1 MSLYSPYFYKTAKDG
16 SESNIK
22 WDELD
27 MDNQKY
33 VYTFGEGNADM
44 KMLLGG
50 KGANLSEMTNLG
62 LPVPPGFTITTEVCR
77 KYYENNEYPEELQE
91 EIDTHLRM
99 LEKKTGKQLG
109 DLDNPLLVSVRSG
122 APMSMPGMMDTVLN
136 LGLNDE
142 TVKSL
147 ADQTQNER
155 FAYDCYRRFMQMFG
169 NVVIGLKHETF
180 EETLREVKESYGVT
194 LDTDLSIKA
203 LKDLVAEYKKIFQ
216 RETGEAFQQEPL
228 KQLSMS
234 IDAVFKSWNNRR
246 AITYRRINNIPDDLG
261 TAVNV
266 QTMAYGNM
274 GEDSGTGVAFTRDPA
289 TGENELY
296 GEYLMN
302 AQGEDVVAGIRTPR
316 HVRELKEDFPAI
328 YEDLV
333 RICEILE
340 KHYRDVQDL
349 EFTIEN
355 GKFYVLQTRTGK
367 RTVQAAVKIAV
378 DLAEEGL
385 ITREEA
391 ILRVEPSDLN
401 RLLHP
406 TIDPEAKVEVLAK
419 GIAASPGAAS
429 GMVVFDA
436 DEAEAKGN
444 EGLKVLLV
452 RPETT
457 PEDIH
462 GLASAQG
469 VLTSTG
475 GMTCHAAIVA
485 RAMGKPCVAGC
496 KALQIDLRS
505 KSFEVEGRI
514 IKEGD
519 IITIDG
525 TIGNVILGEAPTI
538 SPELSGE
545 FESLLAW
552 ADEVRT
558 LGVRANAD
566 TPENAKMAREYGA
579 EGIGLCRTER
589 MFNAVDRLPIVQ
601 EMILAD
607 TDEAKRDALDRL
619 MPMQKEDFKE
629 ILKAM
634 EGLPVIIRL
643 LDPPLHEFLPR
654 FEDVLTDVTTRRLK
668 GEQSKEL
675 EEKEGVLRK
684 VRLLSQANPML
695 GFRACRLGIVNPEI
709 YEMQVRAILETMV
722 ELMREGYDVK
732 PKIMIPGVGSV
743 RELEFIGTNIKR
755 VTKEIEEDSGVTLN
769 FEVGTMIELPR
780 ACVTADEIAKY
791 AEFFSFGTNDLTQ
804 TTFGWSRDDA
814 EGKFVP
820 QYIETGV
827 LKVNPFAVIDADGV
841 GALMQTCVKLGRSV
855 RKDLEIGICG
865 EHGGNPE
872 SIRFCH
878 QAGLDYVSCSPF
890 RVPIARLAAAQET
903 IREKSD

>member
-1 MSLYSPYFYKTAKDG
+1 MEK
-16 SESNIK
+16 
-22 WDELD
+22 
-27 MDNQKY
+27 QKY
-33 VYTFGEGNADM
+33 VYDFGEGNAEM
-44 KMLLGG
+44 RMLLGG

-62 LPVPPGFTITTEVCR
+62 LPVPPGFTITTDVCR
-77 KYYENNEYPEELQE
+77 VYHENNEYPEELQE
-91 EIDTHLRM
+91 EIAAHLRR
-99 LEKKTGKQLG
+99 LETKTGKRLG
-109 DLDNPLLVSVRSG
+109 DVENLLLVSVRSG
-122 APMSMPGMMDTVLN
+122 APLSMPGMMDTVLN

-147 ADQTQNER
+147 AHQTQNER

-169 NVVIGLKHETF
+169 NVVLGLKHEIF
-180 EETLREVKESYGVT
+180 EEMLSEVKERYGVT
-194 LDTDLSIKA
+194 LDIDLSIKA
-203 LKDLVAEYKKIFQ
+203 LKEVVTEYKKIFQ
-216 RETGEAFQQEPL
+216 RETGEAFQQDPL

-246 AITYRRINNIPDDLG
+246 AITYRRLNHIPDDLG

-266 QTMAYGNM
+266 QTMVYGNR
-274 GEDSGTGVAFTRDPA
+274 GEDSGTGVAFTRNPA
-289 TGENELY
+289 TGVKELY
-296 GEYLMN
+296 GEFLMN

-316 HVRELKEDFPAI
+316 HVRELKKDFPAI
-328 YEDLV
+328 YDALERV
-333 RICEILE
+333 CEILE

-349 EFTIEN
+349 EFTIEQ
-355 GKFYVLQTRTGK
+355 GKLYILQTRTGQ

-385 ITREEA
+385 ITQKEA
-391 ILRVEPSDLN
+391 LLRVKPSDLD

-406 TIDPEAKVEVLAK
+406 TIDPATKVEVLAT

-429 GMVVFDA
+429 GRVVFDA
-436 DEAEAKGN
+436 DEAEAKGQ
-444 EGLKVLLV
+444 EGLKVILV

-462 GLASAQG
+462 GLAAAQG

-485 RAMGKPCVAGC
+485 RAMGKPCIAGC
-496 KALQIDLRS
+496 KALQIDLEAKR
-505 KSFEVEGRI
+505 FEVEGRI
-514 IKEGD
+514 ITEGD
-519 IITIDG
+519 VITIDG
-525 TIGNVILGEAPTI
+525 TMGNVILGEAPTI
-538 SPELSGE
+538 NPEVSGE
-545 FESLLAW
+545 FECLLTW
-552 ADEVRT
+552 ADDVRT

-566 TPENAKMAREYGA
+566 TPDNAKTAREYGA

-607 TDEAKRDALDRL
+607 TDDAKRAALDRL
-619 MPMQKEDFKE
+619 MPMQKDDFKE
-629 ILKAM
+629 ILQVM

-654 FEDVLTDVTTRRLK
+654 FEDLLTDVTARRLS
-668 GEQSKEL
+668 GEKSKEL
-675 EEKEGVLRK
+675 EEKEGTLRK
-684 VRLLSQANPML
+684 VRLLSEANPML

-722 ELMREGYDVK
+722 ELTREGHDVK
-732 PKIMIPGVGSV
+732 PKIMIPGVGSAK
-743 RELEFIGTNIKR
+743 ELEFISANIRR
-755 VTKEIEEDSGVTLN
+755 VALEIQEEAGVTLH

-780 ACVTADEIAKY
+780 ACMTADEIAKT

-814 EGKFVP
+814 EAKFVP
-820 QYIETGV
+820 QYIEKGV
-827 LKVNPFAVIDADGV
+827 LTVNPFAVIDAKGV
-841 GALMQTCVKLGRSV
+841 GALMQMCVKLGRSV

-865 EHGGNPE
+865 EHGGDPE

-890 RVPIARLAAAQET
+890 RVPIARLAAAQEA
-903 IREKSD
+903 IRETGT